1 MSDQHELA
9 GILKRLFP
17 SFRDLSEEAAA
28 QRAEGL
34 GMFAAKT
41 WSVGPEGLKA
51 RGIEVPTQVHGPLAP
66 VAPRVVQAGNGGAT
80 FLQHVRRGLS
90 DDAAFGQLLVAYGRV
105 WAESLRKA
113 SDVQPVATAAQPGQ
127 ATARVQPQPAPT
139 PTPAPSAQPPA
150 PTAQPPAPAPEPGG
164 GALDFALNNDLDFAD
179 DGPGGSPPPAAAPP
193 PPVRSD
199 ADLSLAP
206 PAERPQGGGLEL
218 DLDAAQAEDPRAKFR
233 KDDLELTQVA
243 ESGPKRT
250 IQEFMIDQTRDARS
264 ASAEDDLAPKDA
276 ADRALWY
283 FQRYG
288 NQEDLKDAVRHY
300 TEQLQ
305 NAPHA
310 IAAAAAEAGLAQAA
324 LVAGNAAEA
333 EKRAKAAQA
342 RNPSNLYAIKVLLAL
357 ARGEA
362 KLAPFRL
369 ALARMRGVMQ
379 DRAFPQATSMAHALA
394 KQVPNEP
401 HPWLVLAMIGRFSSD
416 ERLFV
421 TSLAKAWQLWPGQA
435 LKHEPLG
442 GELDVDVGEV
452 LVDYGLIPE
461 KENDAAGMQQT
472 VKDIDAKDN
481 LIGGS
486 LRMAVGMAHLALFNS
501 QAKTQDVERRLTMVV
516 ARGLVGLQYYDAA
529 LPYFG
534 QASCLGPTPVQSKR
548 IADERIRAGSLRR
561 AFDRPGIKAQ
571 LKDYKCPSVPLIRA
585 QLEEE
590 LNWNREQLR
599 TREEEVSSAGP
610 KLFNQLEQDPKM
622 REDVTRAAEKCR
634 LKDPYVE
641 ACEARQKIA
650 DLKLQLDELGQD
662 DGKPKATGLFGK
674 IKAAAAS
681 AASQVGE
688 AKLKKQIASAEQGL
702 IRAKRDMAKTLACDM
717 DDYAFTHPTLVA
729 VAQRGKVVEAFAE
742 ELRARISSLTERL
755 SGVDKIGKK

>member
-41 WSVGPEGLKA
+41 WSVGAEGLRA
-51 RGIEVPTQVHGPLAP
+51 RGIDVPAQVHGPLAP
-66 VAPRVVQAGNGGAT
+66 VAPRVVQAGQGGAT
-80 FLQHVRRGLS
+80 FLQHVRRGLG

-113 SDVQPVATAAQPGQ
+113 SDVQPVAAATQPAQ
-127 ATARVQPQPAPT
+127 ATAQAPPQPAATPT
-139 PTPAPSAQPPA
+139 PTPA

-164 GALDFALNNDLDFAD
+164 NALEFALSHDLDFAD
-179 DGPGGSPPPAAAPP
+179 DGPGGSAPPAAAP

-206 PAERPQGGGLEL
+206 PADRPQGGGLEF

-243 ESGPKRT
+243 DSGPKRT

-333 EKRAKAAQA
+333 ERRAKAAQA

-369 ALARMRGVMQ
+369 ALARLRGVMQ

-394 KQVPNEP
+394 KQVPTEP

-416 ERLFV
+416 ERLFL

-461 KENDAAGMQQT
+461 KDNDPAGMLKT
-472 VKDIDAKDN
+472 VQDVDAKDN
-481 LIGGS
+481 LVGGS

-590 LNWNREQLR
+590 LKWNRDQLR
-599 TREEEVSSAGP
+599 TREEEVSSLGP

-634 LKDPYVE
+634 LKDPYV
-641 ACEARQKIA
+641 ATCEARQRIA
-650 DLKLQLDELGQD
+650 DLKLQLDELGSEES
-662 DGKPKATGLFGK
+662 KPKATGLFGK

-688 AKLKKQIASAEQGL
+688 AKLKKQIASAEQAL

-717 DDYAFTHPTLVA
+717 SDYSFTHPTLVA
-729 VAQRGKVVEAFAE
+729 VAQRGQVVEAFAE
-742 ELRARISSLTERL
+742 ELRARISSLSERL
-755 SGVDKIGKK
+755 TAVDKIGKK